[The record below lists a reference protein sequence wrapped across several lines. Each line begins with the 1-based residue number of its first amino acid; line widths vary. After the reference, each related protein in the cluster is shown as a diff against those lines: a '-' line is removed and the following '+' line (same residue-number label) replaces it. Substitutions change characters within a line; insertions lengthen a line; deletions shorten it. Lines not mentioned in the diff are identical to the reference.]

1 ATRGSVKPFAN
12 FNANGDA
19 EVLFKAMKGLGTDED
34 AILQLLTARSNSQRQ
49 QIKAAY
55 KTLHG
60 KDLVDDLKSELG
72 GKFETVIISLM
83 TPPLCYDVTELRN
96 AIKGAGTNEKVL
108 TEILASRTAAQVKEI
123 IDMYK
128 KEYDCSLEDDITGD
142 CSGYFQRMLVILLQA
157 SRQHGVDEGSVKT
170 DAEALFAA
178 GEQKFG
184 TDEDRFISILG
195 NRSTVHL
202 KRVFDEYKKLS
213 GYEIEESIQRETSG
227 SLQEVL
233 LAVVKC
239 TRSVPAYFAESLYY
253 AMKGAGTDDQTL
265 VRIMV
270 TRSEVDMLDIR
281 AEFRKMFA
289 TSLYSMIKAYRGTVK
304 PYSNF
309 DAKKDAEVLYK
320 AMKGLGTDEK
330 TILELVTARCNAQ
343 RQYIKA
349 AYKTLYGKDL
359 VHDLKS
365 ELGGQFETVI
375 ISLMETPLS
384 YDVTELRKAI
394 KGIGTSENVL
404 IEILASRTPS
414 QVVEMNNA
422 YKQAYD
428 CSLEHSITGDCSG
441 CFQRMLVVLLQASRQ
456 QGVDEGKIKSDA
468 EALFAA
474 GEKKFGTDEDQFITI
489 LGNRS
494 ADHLRR
500 VFDEYKK
507 LSGFEIEESIK
518 RETSGSLRDLFLAVV
533 KCARSVPAY
542 FAECLYKAMKG
553 IGTDEHT
560 LCRIMVSRSEVDML
574 DIRTEFRK
582 MFATSLYSM
591 IKSETSGDCRKTLLL
606 LCGGDDA

>member
-1 ATRGSVKPFAN
+1 
-12 FNANGDA
+12 
-19 EVLFKAMKGLGTDED
+19 MKGLGTDED

-142 CSGYFQRMLVILLQA
+142 CSGYFQRMLVILLQVICLPVLFFQDIQA
-157 SRQHGVDEGSVKT
+157 H
-170 DAEALFAA
+170 ALFAA

-239 TRSVPAYFAESLYY
+239 TRRVPAYFAESLYY

-289 TSLYSMIKAYRGTVK
+289 TSLYSMIK
-304 PYSNF
+304 N
-309 DAKKDAEVLYK
+309 D
-320 AMKGLGTDEK
+320 
-330 TILELVTARCNAQ
+330 
-343 RQYIKA
+343 
-349 AYKTLYGKDL
+349 
-359 VHDLKS
+359 
-365 ELGGQFETVI
+365 
-375 ISLMETPLS
+375 
-384 YDVTELRKAI
+384 
-394 KGIGTSENVL
+394 
-404 IEILASRTPS
+404 
-414 QVVEMNNA
+414 
-422 YKQAYD
+422 
-428 CSLEHSITGDCSG
+428 
-441 CFQRMLVVLLQASRQ
+441 
-456 QGVDEGKIKSDA
+456 
-468 EALFAA
+468 
-474 GEKKFGTDEDQFITI
+474 
-489 LGNRS
+489 
-494 ADHLRR
+494 
-500 VFDEYKK
+500 
-507 LSGFEIEESIK
+507 
-518 RETSGSLRDLFLAVV
+518 
-533 KCARSVPAY
+533 
-542 FAECLYKAMKG
+542 
-553 IGTDEHT
+553 
-560 LCRIMVSRSEVDML
+560 
-574 DIRTEFRK
+574 
-582 MFATSLYSM
+582 
-591 IKSETSGDCRKTLLL
+591 TSGDYRKTLLL